1 MRGWHTGSACEWVK
15 LAQRARRVA
24 ASALPPPGRALGRT
38 PKSLNSRYHAAMTD
52 TATLQA
58 ALSDY
63 FAPWV
68 QALHLQVEP
77 VQPEGAVLLRLPH
90 SDQLARTGGM
100 LCGQAM
106 MAAADTAMVLALIAH
121 FGEFRPCT
129 TVQLSTSFLKPL
141 SGQDALIHA
150 RVLRAGKTMAF
161 GEIDLSSAADG
172 KSVCRASTTY
182 ALL

>member
-1 MRGWHTGSACEWVK
+1 MDH
-15 LAQRARRVA
+15 
-24 ASALPPPGRALGRT
+24 
-38 PKSLNSRYHAAMTD
+38 
-52 TATLQA
+52 ATLQA

-68 QALHLQVEP
+68 QALGLKVE
-77 VQPEGAVLLRLPH
+77 AVDGDSVTLRLPQ
-90 SDQLARTGGM
+90 SDQLSRVGGM

-106 MAAADTAMVLALIAH
+106 MAAADTAMVLALIRH

-129 TVQLSTSFLKPL
+129 TVQLNSSFLKPL
-141 SGQDALIHA
+141 SGQDALVQA
-150 RVLRAGKTMAF
+150 RVLRAGKALAF
-161 GEIDLSSAADG
+161 GEIDLRGAQDG